1 MPKTIGAAKFK
12 EGCLKILDELEPEGL
27 VITKNGRAVARL
39 TPIHGAHGKWIGAF
53 RDALEIKG
61 DVLTT
66 GVRWD
71 AESGHERRSVRPA
84 RRTKGT

>member
-27 VITKNGRAVARL
+27 VITKNGRAVAHL
-39 TPIHGAHGKWIGAF
+39 TPICGTHGKWIGAF
-53 RDALEIKG
+53 RGALEIKG

-66 GVRWD
+66 GARWD
-71 AESGHERRSVRPA
+71 AESRHKRRSVRPA
-84 RRTKGT
+84 RRAKGS